1 MTHRALRAVDDDA
14 PARCTNSKVVKF
26 VFDASV
32 RDSKKKEK
40 SMSSLC
46 LAPAAPAH
54 CNARK
59 PSHARRRTRAHSALD
74 DVRFVLC
81 RPEGPTNV
89 GSAARACQNFG
100 VRDFKIVDAA
110 PSVVRDD
117 GTIDEEARKYAVH
130 ASWMLDGAVEKDI
143 ASACADRTFV
153 VATTARPRE
162 NVPLLSLREG
172 VRRIREEI
180 ANGAR
185 VVVLFGNE
193 RTGLTNE
200 ELTYANVGVKVPTA
214 GDRAASDGDA
224 STASLTSKK
233 YTGGS
238 GASSGTGA
246 LTPVSLNLGMCV
258 GVVAYELFN
267 QLNEDDV
274 GDFREYKSHQ
284 LTVFEKKRL
293 IEDLIAARHAVDVLA
308 GDGGDGDTVE
318 LEEEERIYREKEAR
332 QIARV
337 LSGTIPSRDAVS
349 FFFLARRILAIA
361 RYAKI
366 DDAVL
371 DAAKE
376 ALKVNPDA
384 GAKKINAAVQNA
396 LDIKLTQRELD
407 RVLAAVRRT

>member
-1 MTHRALRAVDDDA
+1 MRC
-14 PARCTNSKVVKF
+14 CTNKICKF
-26 VFDASV
+26 VPDATGAPV
-32 RDSKKKEK
+32 RDSQRK
-40 SMSSLC
+40 MSSS
-46 LAPAAPAH
+46 APSIAPSPRT
-54 CNARK
+54 ARTH
-59 PSHARRRTRAHSALD
+59 SNARRRVRTSRASPLD
-74 DVRFVLC
+74 NVRFALC

-89 GSAARACQNFG
+89 GSAARAMQNFG
-100 VRDFKIVDAA
+100 LKDLKVVNAA

-117 GTIDEEARKYAVH
+117 GTIDDDAYKYAVH
-130 ASWMLDGAVEKDI
+130 ASWMLDGAVEEDI

-153 VATTARPRE
+153 VGTTARERE
-162 NVPLLSLREG
+162 NVPLLSLRDG
-172 VRRIREEI
+172 VQRIREEL

-200 ELTYANVGVKVPTA
+200 ELTYANIGVKVPTA
-214 GDRAASDGDA
+214 GDRAAASDGVDA
-224 STASLTSKK
+224 SSSTSSSKK

-238 GASSGTGA
+238 GASSGTGS

-267 QLNEDDV
+267 QLSDDDV
-274 GDFREYKSHQ
+274 GNFRDYKSHQ

-293 IEDLIAARHAVDVLA
+293 IEDLIAARQAVDILA
-308 GDGGDGDTVE
+308 GSIDDDDDKE
-318 LEEEERIYREKEAR
+318 QIYRDKEAR

-361 RYAKI
+361 EYANI
-366 DDAVL
+366 DDGVL
-371 DAAKE
+371 AAARLALE
-376 ALKVNPDA
+376 ANPDA

-396 LDIKLTQRELD
+396 LGITLTQRELN
-407 RVLAAVRRT
+407 RVLVAIRRT